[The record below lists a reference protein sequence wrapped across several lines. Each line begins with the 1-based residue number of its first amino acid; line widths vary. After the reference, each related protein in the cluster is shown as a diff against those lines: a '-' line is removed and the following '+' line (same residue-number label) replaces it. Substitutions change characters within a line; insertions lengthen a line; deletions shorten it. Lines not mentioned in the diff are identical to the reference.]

1 MFPSL
6 VKPCLSCLFRR
17 IARCNGSV
25 DTLLTADHI
34 SSSSWSKYAQP
45 LEKLCSKHSKAN
57 VGAPPWSRR
66 WNGHGRTEK
75 WAPTLEVTDR
85 SCEIA
90 DRVDARVAQAH
101 DVQELARREPLQ
113 VRRRASHRRAGRR
126 GGAAGRPCAANE
138 RSRSAL
144 GRNLRVSQ
152 GQDLESPV
160 LQPGRGPR
168 RRVRAP
174 VRRRIDAAERS
185 GRRAGR
191 RGGRRLSEA
200 QAALRVVDVPRRD
213 QLRRRVGAALPQRR
227 PARVLRRAD
236 LSPMNRGA
244 AAATTYI
251 FCGRV
256 AAAPRLRRGYSAET
270 RRDGAAAAT
279 WIFLR

>member
-57 VGAPPWSRR
+57 VGAPPWSRQ

-85 SCEIA
+85 SCEVVE
-90 DRVDARVAQAH
+90 RVDARVAQAH
-101 DVQELARREPLQ
+101 DVQELARREPL
-113 VRRRASHRRAGRR
+113 
-126 GGAAGRPCAANE
+126 
-138 RSRSAL
+138 
-144 GRNLRVSQ
+144 Q

-174 VRRRIDAAERS
+174 VRRRIDAFGDGGPSPTTGSPNAARS
-185 GRRAGR
+185 GDLSSSAIMRSRRSPSACMVTKLHGAST
-191 RGGRRLSEA
+191 RGVAFL
-200 QAALRVVDVPRRD
+200 DP
-213 QLRRRVGAALPQRR
+213 R
-227 PARVLRRAD
+227 PARPAVGSRTASHAVHRR
-236 LSPMNRGA
+236 
-244 AAATTYI
+244 
-251 FCGRV
+251 
-256 AAAPRLRRGYSAET
+256 RL
-270 RRDGAAAAT
+270 
-279 WIFLR
+279 